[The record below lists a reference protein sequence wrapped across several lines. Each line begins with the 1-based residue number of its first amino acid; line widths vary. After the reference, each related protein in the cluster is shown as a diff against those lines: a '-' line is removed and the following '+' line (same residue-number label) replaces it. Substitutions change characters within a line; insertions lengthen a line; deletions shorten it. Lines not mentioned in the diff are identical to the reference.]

1 MSDVLRSRSSSKY
14 FFSGAVV
21 VLVATSAAVW
31 AGCSKQQQKAS
42 VSLPAASASAQATT
56 ENRGKGEGKIKDVT
70 VFVDGKPIAVTR
82 YSELPLGIKWYQR
95 PGALGGLTTK
105 RFLRVYDYVVA
116 LGLDPAKVKTIH
128 FHGSHDRIAAIE
140 GDELAKNKES
150 LLFDFTGETYGKPRM
165 KWSTIGLREP
175 TNIDLFTMIAIYI
188 DKAPPVH
195 VGASEDWTLD
205 GKPLDGLPF
214 VNEALPKGTRF
225 YVDGKLMGAIKRRV
239 LPQKFVTSAEN
250 AKTTEFSFARYI
262 ESLGVDLATV
272 KAVDFVNGDSVA
284 YRATANDLKEASS
297 LVFTISNHM
306 KGKVLAHFPGEKM
319 ARVTSVQ
326 VFAKAAPP
334 AREVESDALDQ
345 EGGSEDPA
353 SPQDGNNNNP
363 EANGGNGESE
373 E

>member
-1 MSDVLRSRSSSKY
+1 MLRSLSNSSY
-14 FFSGAVV
+14 FFSTAAAVI
-21 VLVATSAAVW
+21 LATSAAAW
-31 AGCSKQQQKAS
+31 AGCSKQHTPGPLAAAPVATQAKAD
-42 VSLPAASASAQATT
+42 
-56 ENRGKGEGKIKDVT
+56 ERGKGEGKIKDVT

-82 YSELPLGIKWYQR
+82 HSELPLGIKWYQR

-205 GKPLDGLPF
+205 GKSLDGLPF

-262 ESLGVDLATV
+262 ESLGVDLASV

>member
-82 YSELPLGIKWYQR
+82 YSELPPGMKWYQR
-95 PGALGGLTTK
+95 ESPMGGLTTK
-105 RFLRVYDYVVA
+105 RFLRVYDYVAA
-116 LGLDPAKVKTIH
+116 LGVDPAKIKAIH
-128 FHGSHDRIAAIE
+128 FHGSHDRIAAIDA
-140 GDELAKNKES
+140 DELAKNKES
-150 LLFDFTGETYGKPRM
+150 LLFDFTGEVYGKPRM
-165 KWSTIGLREP
+165 KWSTLGLREP

-195 VGASEDWTLD
+195 SEETGDWLMD
-205 GKPLDGLPF
+205 GQPMDRLPF
-214 VNEALPKGTRF
+214 VNELLPKGTRF
-225 YVDGKLMGAIKRRV
+225 YVDGKLVGAMKRRV
-239 LPQKFVTSAEN
+239 LPEKFVTSAPD
-250 AKTTEFSFARYI
+250 AKKTEFSFGTYL
-262 ESLGVDLATV
+262 ESLGVNLATV

-284 YRATANDLKEASS
+284 YRATAKQFETASA
-297 LVFTISNHM
+297 LVFTISSRA

-319 ARVTSVQ
+319 ARVSSVQ
-326 VFAKAAPP
+326 VFVKVAPP
-334 AREVESDALDQ
+334 SREVDPDALDQ
-345 EGGSEDPA
+345 DEGSEDPKP
-353 SPQDGNNNNP
+353 SQDGNNDNQNV
-363 EANGGNGESE
+363 NGGGDESE